1 VDPLPEEWTSVIS
14 PVASAEDAAVAEI
27 ISLRPEV
34 TEIQAALKRK
44 TDENE
49 VASPIPSK
57 EIPENLAEAMRRDFD
72 KD

>member
-1 VDPLPEEWTSVIS
+1 M
-14 PVASAEDAAVAEI
+14 AEI